1 MTTLQR
7 RLDQLERK
15 ISPPALPLAD
25 LSQFTTPELQV
36 LKKLTEHTLKV
47 EQQRPTGKRPL
58 QLLVERS
65 LLTAEESL
73 IFDGMSQRG
82 TSYPGYVAVESRQ

>member
-1 MTTLQR
+1 MTLKR
-7 RLDQLERK
+7 RIEKLERK
-15 ISPPALPLAD
+15 ISPPAMPVAD
-25 LSQFTTPELQV
+25 LSQFATPELKV
-36 LKKLTEHTLKV
+36 LKKLTEHTLQV

-65 LLTAEESL
+65 ILTAEESL

-82 TSYPGYVAVESRQ
+82 TPCPGYVALESRH